1 MLRRFTAFLT
11 LCAAALAVLALS
23 GGSALAGGGK
33 SKGDEK
39 KLQEIKHIVVIYEEN
54 HSFDNLYGGWEGVN
68 GLGGA
73 DTAHTQQVA
82 QTGPSTFTTPFQ
94 CLYMDDVNL
103 QAQSTANPTAPLTA
117 TCPSSTTQDTTTP
130 GSPFPSHFTNAPFTI
145 DDYLSPSDT
154 TCPPTALVAFSS
166 PNGFKKGT
174 GSPGGC
180 TRDIVHRFYEEQF
193 QLNGGHQNRYLLGS
207 DAAGLVMGVYNTR
220 ALPIYQY
227 LHTRHHPKYAIL
239 DNFFQGAFGGSFL
252 NHQFL
257 IAAAPPTCTPSAGP
271 PAVTCPAH
279 AVLDS
284 NGFTTASSPPASN
297 RPPGMG
303 ALYTSPGNPA
313 GTALNNAAETQA
325 CGLASTIAG
334 LACGDAVVNTT
345 QPAYQPSGA
354 FGAKIPP
361 QTNPTIG
368 DSLTGKG
375 IDWAWYSGGWS
386 NANGDIG
393 APGWTN
399 GTVSNPATTTHCYDP
414 EADPAVAAWPRCP
427 NNLFQYHH
435 QPFNYFK
442 AFATV
447 KPDGTPDPA
456 GLANRAAHLKDEDE
470 FIGLAQGSDE
480 HCNLKPVSFIKPIG
494 QENEH
499 PGYASEPNGSSH
511 LVSLLQDIENSKC
524 RSNTMVIVTYDEFG
538 GQWDHVPPPGQGNNN
553 GPHDQWGPGTRIPA
567 LVISPHLKGHFVV
580 DGTEYDTTSILATI
594 EQRYSLDPLGLTTR
608 DGQVNSLS
616 NVFDA
621 KKPHGIDD

>member
-1 MLRRFTAFLT
+1 MLRRSIAFLT

-23 GGSALAGGGK
+23 GGAALAGAGK
-33 SKGDEK
+33 GKGDEK
-39 KLQEIKHIVVIYEEN
+39 KLDQIKHIVVIYEEN

-68 GLGGA
+68 GLADA

-103 QAQSTANPTAPLTA
+103 QAQSAANPTAPLSA
-117 TCPSSTTQDTTTP
+117 TCNDTTTP

-154 TCPPTALVAFSS
+154 TCPPTALAAFSS
-166 PNGFKKGT
+166 ANGFKKGT

-193 QLNGGHQNRYLLGS
+193 QLHGGQQNRYVLGS
-207 DAAGLVMGVYNTR
+207 DAAGLVMGTYNTQ

-227 LHTRHHPKYAIL
+227 LHEKHHPHYAIL
-239 DNFFQGAFGGSFL
+239 DNFFQAAFGGSFL

-271 PAVTCPAH
+271 PVVTCPAH

-313 GTALNNAAETQA
+313 GTPLNNAAETQA
-325 CGLASTIAG
+325 CGLPSTIAG

-375 IDWAWYSGGWS
+375 VDWAWYSGGWS
-386 NANGDIG
+386 NANGDVG

-399 GTVSNPATTTHCYDP
+399 GTVPNPATTTHCYDP
-414 EADPAVAAWPRCP
+414 DADPAVASWPRCP

-435 QPFNYFK
+435 QPFNYFA
-442 AFATV
+442 AFSTATA
-447 KPDGTPDPA
+447 A
-456 GLANRAAHLKDEDE
+456 GLANRAAHLKDEQE
-470 FIGLAQGSDE
+470 FIQLAQGSDE

-511 LVSLLQDIENSKC
+511 LVSLLQDIENSEC
-524 RSNTMVIVTYDEFG
+524 AENTMVIVTYDEFG

-567 LVISPHLKGHFVV
+567 LVVSPRLKDHFVV
-580 DGTEYDTTSILATI
+580 DSTEYDTTSILATI
-594 EQRYSLDPLGLTTR
+594 EQRYGLDPLGPTTR
-608 DGQVNSLS
+608 DRQVNSLS
-616 NVFDA
+616 HVFDA
-621 KKPHGIDD
+621 KKPHGVSDDD